1 MGSDSIAMK
10 PFDELAHE
18 TNQIYQSAYALLL
31 PEAEQICSKNCSQSE
46 VEHFLD
52 YALSFCGSHEVLVL
66 FKNVC
71 RKYFSRYPEMIVSQI
86 NLYREL
92 FEKSESE
99 NEK

>member
-1 MGSDSIAMK
+1 MGNDDIDMK
-10 PFDELAHE
+10 PFEELVHE

-71 RKYFSRYPEMIVSQI
+71 RKSKRTRNNFALNMKNMIWFLI
-86 NLYREL
+86 
-92 FEKSESE
+92 
-99 NEK
+99 